1 MAPAT
6 TTAATMRATPAISV
20 LARAPT
26 PPPLPERILTI
37 TIRPGRVRGRAPGA
51 SLARALRGPYASVT
65 RPRGRA
71 GACGRAFRARGGRR
85 RTAALHERACHHARF
100 LAVIRGVPRTM
111 ACSAVWGGTD
121 PPAQPGVTAP
131 CRRALDAIS
140 RDQLP
145 EPASTRPRRALV
157 VARSRT
163 SSRFGCGRALIMKVC
178 AVAPTIRRNR
188 PGGPPAAIRHS
199 PPQAHGFAPDFV
211 RSARDNARG
220 TSVRRVP
227 GAASARQR
235 GTARRPAYPS
245 SAITRRLAA
254 RYSSV
259 SSKLSLATRFTGT
272 MPATWLGSPAA
283 GAPAST

>member
-1 MAPAT
+1 MRSRLSCTGWAAPNRRPS
-6 TTAATMRATPAISV
+6 RASM
-20 LARAPT
+20 
-26 PPPLPERILTI
+26 PP
-37 TIRPGRVRGRAPGA
+37 
-51 SLARALRGPYASVT
+51 
-65 RPRGRA
+65 
-71 GACGRAFRARGGRR
+71 
-85 RTAALHERACHHARF
+85 RT
-100 LAVIRGVPRTM
+100 VPR
-111 ACSAVWGGTD
+111 CYQGRSAHHGMLGCVGRHR
-121 PPAQPGVTAP
+121 PSAQPGVTAP

-145 EPASTRPRRALV
+145 EPASARPRRALV
-157 VARSRT
+157 VAQSRT
-163 SSRFGCGRALIMKVC
+163 PSRFGCGRALIMKVC
-178 AVAPTIRRNR
+178 AVAPSIRRNR

-211 RSARDNARG
+211 RSARGNARG

-235 GTARRPAYPS
+235 SPARRPAYPR
-245 SAITRRLAA
+245 SAMTSRLAA